1 MYNIPTKTHIN
12 EPLGTRCNSFFRIGG
27 ITMKRKN
34 DFLECYSKVFAP
46 DGEITKCGRDV
57 CADLIS
63 KCLEL
68 DDSSVDYGNVATG
81 FLNIDAVKHL
91 VAKKFPAIIFREEYV
106 SRRNSEFTKALVEKK
121 ACTLISFDSLLS
133 CGLLPKNNVKLSNE
147 TAPIYEALTKLV
159 ESAILV
165 RDYL

>member
-1 MYNIPTKTHIN
+1 
-12 EPLGTRCNSFFRIGG
+12 
-27 ITMKRKN
+27 MKREN
-34 DFLECYSKVFAP
+34 DFLESYSKVFAP

-57 CADLIS
+57 CVELIS

-68 DDSSVDYGNVATG
+68 DDLGVDYGNVATG
-81 FLNIDAVKHL
+81 FLNIDAVKQL

-106 SRRNSEFTKALVEKK
+106 SRRNGEFTKALIEKK

-133 CGLLPKNNVKLSNE
+133 CGLLPKGSAKLSNE

-159 ESAILV
+159 ENAILV